1 MTGLNKDR
9 SELNVLRNARYPAQ
23 NCPCRLGS
31 PQVTSSPPPF
41 AGQCASLEE
50 QMRRL
55 AEQYE
60 QEQKAHNNLA
70 SILGEHIEHV
80 GKLTANYKALT
91 DDLTE
96 LFR

>member
-1 MTGLNKDR
+1 M
-9 SELNVLRNARYPAQ
+9 SFSAR
-23 NCPCRLGS
+23 
-31 PQVTSSPPPF
+31 F
-41 AGQCASLEE
+41 AASANYATTPCASLEE

-60 QEQKAHNNLA
+60 QEQKAYNNLA

>member
-1 MTGLNKDR
+1 
-9 SELNVLRNARYPAQ
+9 
-23 NCPCRLGS
+23 
-31 PQVTSSPPPF
+31 
-41 AGQCASLEE
+41 
-50 QMRRL
+50 MRRL